1 MTWPEGVADRSV
13 RTTARGARLHTNLG
27 LAAPEP
33 SKTMGATSQSRKVV
47 GGLNDRKAADPRR
60 TRDPRSTPTL
70 QPDHQLESSQYSLPW
85 PANLSPSPEAPR
97 RAMPRHPRAPAHR
110 VGHAPEGAS
119 VGRAIAEFLIHQAT
133 WVSNRCVHIGSGPW
147 GAARAHAAEVL
158 HGSQP
163 HFSYTPS
170 A

>member
-1 MTWPEGVADRSV
+1 MCG
-13 RTTARGARLHTNLG
+13 RGRLHRAVFTYQAIAGKGRL
-27 LAAPEP
+27 
-33 SKTMGATSQSRKVV
+33 
-47 GGLNDRKAADPRR
+47 PRL
-60 TRDPRSTPTL
+60 D
-70 QPDHQLESSQYSLPW
+70 E
-85 PANLSPSPEAPR
+85 
-97 RAMPRHPRAPAHR
+97 HR
-110 VGHAPEGAS
+110 VPGGVTVAQGTLDPLMEVRFLPRQPTSPLARRPLGGPCRVILVRPLIVSGTPPEGAS